1 LLVVENIHTYYGNIH
16 AVKGISFEV
25 KQGTITTLIG
35 ANGAGKS
42 TTIKT
47 ICGLLHPKEGSILL
61 NGQPIHMLDAS
72 KMVSLGIGYV
82 PEGRR
87 VFPVLTIDENLDMGA
102 YTRKDKAEIAKDKE
116 KMYKLFPV
124 LEKRK
129 KQLAGSLSGGEQQ
142 MLAIA
147 RAIMSKPKLLIMDEP
162 SLGLAPLLVK
172 QVFEIIKDLN
182 KRGMTI
188 LLCEQNAR
196 GALKIADYGV
206 VMETG
211 KVIFADTSKALQEN
225 SIVQESFLG
234 VA

>member
-16 AVKGISFEV
+16 AVKGVSFKIE
-25 KQGTITTLIG
+25 QGTITTLIG

-47 ICGLLHPKEGSILL
+47 ICGLLHPREGSILL
-61 NGQPIHMLDAS
+61 NNKPIHKLDAD
-72 KMVSLGIGYV
+72 KVVTLGIGYV

-102 YTRKDKAEIAKDKE
+102 YTRNDKAEIAKDKE
-116 KMYKLFPV
+116 KMYKLFPI
-124 LEKRK
+124 LERRK
-129 KQLAGSLSGGEQQ
+129 KQMAGSLSGGEQQ

-147 RAIMSKPKLLIMDEP
+147 RAIMSKPRLLIMDEP

-182 KRGMTI
+182 RRGMTV

-211 KVIFADTSKALQEN
+211 KVIFADTSKALQDN
-225 SIVQESFLG
+225 PIVQESFLG

>member
-16 AVKGISFEV
+16 AVKGVSFKI
-25 KQGTITTLIG
+25 KQGTVTTLIG

-47 ICGLLHPKEGSILL
+47 ICGLLHPREGSILF
-61 NGQPIHMLDAS
+61 NDQPIHKLDAD
-72 KMVSLGIGYV
+72 KVVTLGIGYV

-102 YTRKDKAEIAKDKE
+102 YTRKDKAEITNDKE
-116 KMYKLFPV
+116 KMYKLFPI
-124 LEKRK
+124 LERRK

-225 SIVQESFLG
+225 TIVQESFLG